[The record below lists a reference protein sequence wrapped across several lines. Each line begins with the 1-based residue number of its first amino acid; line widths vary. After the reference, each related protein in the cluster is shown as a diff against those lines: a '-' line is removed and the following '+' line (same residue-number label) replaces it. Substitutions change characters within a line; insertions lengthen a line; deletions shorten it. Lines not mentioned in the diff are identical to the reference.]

1 MANPTPRRVREIDVH
16 IGERLRVAREAY
28 NISQEVLA
36 NALGVTFQQV
46 QKYEKG
52 TNRISAGRLFEA
64 AHALDQPIAFFFEGL
79 KPPQAARAKHR
90 QSSVP
95 AAKR

>member
-1 MANPTPRRVREIDVH
+1 MARPTPRRVREIDVH
-16 IGERLRVAREAY
+16 IGECLRVARQARDL
-28 NISQEVLA
+28 SQEELA
-36 NALGVTFQQV
+36 RALGVTFQQV

-52 TNRISAGRLFEA
+52 INRISAGRLFEA
-64 AHALDQPIAFFFEGL
+64 AHALDQPMTFFFEGL
-79 KPPQAARAKHR
+79 KPPQAARAKNR